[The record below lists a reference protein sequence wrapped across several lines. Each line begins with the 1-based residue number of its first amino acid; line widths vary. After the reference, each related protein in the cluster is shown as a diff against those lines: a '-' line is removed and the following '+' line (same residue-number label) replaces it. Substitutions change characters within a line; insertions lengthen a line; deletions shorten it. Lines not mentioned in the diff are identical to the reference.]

1 MADLIMEVP
10 MEKVEVRS
18 RKAGLPK
25 RLLKRIYSLYCS
37 KQTFFRISKKEAR
50 ELATRDFFRKRN
62 RRIVVKAGL
71 RVHIVRN
78 AVEQNAVQVDWL
90 NVLDHFGKDTTKPAI
105 PSNPT
110 AKPATVSVH
119 EVDYLLRDRKP
130 APVGTQY
137 EDEQRFSND
146 FTQEEASMLHLIL
159 LDESLGLLKI
169 SRSKSTRQEILRW
182 VFRPKLAQHPRKPKQ
197 LVDTLRI
204 PFNFRLCCSM
214 AGVGWE
220 QVQDGLLPLLS
231 EAERKQYAN
240 YAEIGDGTL
249 RNTRGGAGHATR
261 RRREQPAHTE
271 KNHELRFS

>member
-1 MADLIMEVP
+1 

-62 RRIVVKAGL
+62 RRIVVKTGL
-71 RVHIVRN
+71 RVHMVRN
-78 AVEQNAVQVDWL
+78 TVEQNAVQVDWL
-90 NVLDHFGKDTTKPAI
+90 NVLDHFGAD
-105 PSNPT
+105 S
-110 AKPATVSVH
+110 AKPATPSNAASTPAAVAVH

-130 APVGTQY
+130 APAGTQY

-159 LDESLGLLKI
+159 LDESIGLLKT

-182 VFRPKLAQHPRKPKQ
+182 VFRPKLAQHPRNPKQ

-231 EAERKQYAN
+231 EAERKQFEH

-249 RNTRGGAGHATR
+249 RNSRGGTGHATR
-261 RRREQPAHTE
+261 RRREPPAHAE